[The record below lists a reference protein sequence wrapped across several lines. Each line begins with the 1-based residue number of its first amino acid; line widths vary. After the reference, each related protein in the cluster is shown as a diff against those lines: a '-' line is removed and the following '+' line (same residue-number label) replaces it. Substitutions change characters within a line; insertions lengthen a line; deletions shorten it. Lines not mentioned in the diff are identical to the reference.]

1 MIISVFFRNLIKAPL
16 GLFFS
21 KLSFTRRSIQN
32 GITIFVYHEVTDSPS
47 LFSSEYGLAVS
58 TDIFKKQIEW
68 IDRNFTIIHPE
79 QLTQNTKLPESAALI
94 TFDDGMISSFK
105 PGLEILEKM
114 NLPSLFFLN
123 MGSVIEKKPLVS
135 AIACYLGKQSSEFKK
150 FCADNKIAPPYH
162 LTIQPQSYKRF
173 ISETGFMANEAINNY
188 QGEFAEMDLVEEWSL
203 SKNVVYANHLY
214 EHWNAEAL
222 TDKEFCEQYM
232 LNEQNLVRFKNF
244 MRFFAFPN
252 GQPGTCFKER
262 HIDLL
267 KQLGAVRIFSSSGHI
282 NIDCNSYLLD
292 RIALGRYDKTN
303 ATIWFKVGLAYFKK
317 QFRKIL
323 SR

>member
-1 MIISVFFRNLIKAPL
+1 MNISVFFQNFLKIPL

-21 KLSFTRRSIQN
+21 KLSSTRRSIHN
-32 GITIFVYHEVTDSPS
+32 GLTVFVYHEVTDTPS
-47 LFSSEYGLAVS
+47 QFSSEYGLAVS
-58 TDIFKKQIEW
+58 TAIFKKQIEW
-68 IDRNFTIIHPE
+68 IDKNFTIIHPD
-79 QLTQNTKLPESAALI
+79 QLTENAKLPDSAALI
-94 TFDDGMISSFK
+94 TFDDGMASSYN
-105 PGLEILEKM
+105 PGLEILEKK

-135 AIACYLGKQSSEFKK
+135 AIACYLGKQSPEFKK
-150 FCADNKIAPPYH
+150 FCTEDKIAPPYH
-162 LTIQPQSYKRF
+162 LTLQPKYYKKF
-173 ISETGFMANEAINNY
+173 ISETCFRDMEAVIKY
-188 QGEFAEMDLVEEWSL
+188 QGEFAEVDLVDKWSL

-222 TDKEFCEQYM
+222 TDKEFSDQYI

-244 MRFFAFPN
+244 RKFFAFPN
-252 GQPGTCFKER
+252 GQPGTCFTER

-267 KQLGAVRIFSSSGHI
+267 RQLGAVRIFSSAGHI
-282 NIDCNSYLLD
+282 NKDGNSYLLD

-303 ATIWFKVGLAYFKK
+303 ATIWFKIGLAYYKNK
-317 QFRKIL
+317 FRKIL